1 MTAQE
6 KQDLGGAIKHID
18 LHAQDL
24 MHYALALAEILE
36 NPKEEPRADGG
47 RPLRYVNQVW
57 EDAAD
62 KISEMQKTAMHCAD
76 ALMHLKSEIDYCIE
90 NPTTSDDKMPP
101 EPTAVAGSKV
111 TPEEKGIMPNVRPGT
126 MEAVSRIIEALPGV
140 KPHIRKD
147 GIIEISL

>member
-6 KQDLGGAIKHID
+6 KQDLGDAIKHID

-36 NPKEEPRADGG
+36 DPKEKPREDGG
-47 RPLRYVNQVW
+47 RPLRFVNRVW

-62 KISEMQKTAMHCAD
+62 QIAEMQKTAMYCAD
-76 ALMHLKSEIDYCIE
+76 ALIHLKTEIGYCIE
-90 NPTTSDDKMPP
+90 NPTTSDDEVTAKDEPKPTTPAGHEIIAPP
-101 EPTAVAGSKV
+101 GR
-111 TPEEKGIMPNVRPGT
+111 I
-126 MEAVSRIIEALPGV
+126 EAVSRIIEALPGV

-147 GIIEISL
+147 GVIEISL